1 MINFRQLTIRRGDKL
16 LIDRAS
22 AAFVPGARVGIVGA
36 NGCGK
41 STLFAALAGELHS
54 DGGDIEMPPRLAMSR
69 VMQELDSTGG
79 RAIDYVLDGDPEFRA
94 AEAEIAAAEAAAHEH
109 SDEESGMRL
118 AAAHEHFLTIDGWT
132 APSRA
137 ATILDG
143 LGFASPDHQRTVRE
157 FSGGWRMRIN
167 LARALMRKSDLML
180 LDEPTNHLDLDA
192 VLWLERWLAS
202 YRGTLFIISHDRELL
217 DATVTEILHFD
228 QQGLKQYTGSYADFE
243 NQRAMALSQNAAA
256 FARQQREIAHLQS
269 FVDRF
274 RAQAT
279 KAKQAQSRLKA
290 LERMER
296 IAPAHVDSPF
306 EFSFR
311 EPPSASDPLLKI
323 EECRA
328 GYDNVTILD
337 NIMLSV
343 RAGARYGL
351 LGRNGAGK
359 STLIQLVAGA
369 IPPQAGIRLEGK
381 GVRIGYFA
389 QHQVEALDL
398 DASPLLNLS
407 RADKAMGQRTREQE
421 LRDFLG
427 GFNFPGEMA
436 LEPVR
441 RLSGG
446 EKARVALAIII
457 WLRPNLLLLDEP
469 TNHLDIDMRE
479 ALTEALQTYM
489 GAIVLVSHDRHL
501 LRTTCDEFLLVADG
515 VVTPY
520 DGDLD
525 DYQQTLAA
533 RRSGINDTGIKGG
546 MNGGTTDGGA
556 GGTTGKADKAP
567 SRKDERRNAAAAR
580 DSRAKNLKALE
591 KRATTIETNISR
603 LNAEIAR
610 IDAQLASPGF
620 FGDGTGDAVAKALKD
635 RERVAREVEA
645 AESDWLKLQEEMEA
659 GQATA

>member
-1 MINFRQLTIRRGDKL
+1 MINFRQITIRRGDKL
-16 LIDRAS
+16 LLDRAS

-41 STLFAALAGELHS
+41 TTLFAALAGELHL

-69 VMQELDSTGG
+69 VLQELDSTGG
-79 RAIDYVLDGDPEFRA
+79 RAIDYVLDGDPEYRA
-94 AEAEIAAAEAAAHEH
+94 AEAEIAAAEAAAHEDH
-109 SDEESGMRL
+109 DKQGGEESGMRL

-143 LGFASPDHQRTVRE
+143 LGFATPDHQRTVRE

-228 QQGLKQYTGSYADFE
+228 QQGIKQYTGTYADFE

-256 FARQQREIAHLQS
+256 YARQQREIAHLQS

-274 RAQAT
+274 RAKAT

-328 GYDNVTILD
+328 GYEDVTILD

-359 STLIQLVAGA
+359 STLIQLIAGA
-369 IPPQAGIRLEGK
+369 IPPQGGIRLEGK
-381 GVRIGYFA
+381 GVRVGYFA

-427 GFNFPGEMA
+427 GFNFPGDTA

-479 ALTEALQTYM
+479 ALTEALQGYM

-515 VVTPY
+515 AVTPY

-525 DYQQTLAA
+525 DYQQGLAA
-533 RRSGINDTGIKGG
+533 RRSGINDTGA
-546 MNGGTTDGGA
+546 A
-556 GGTTGKADKAP
+556 GSTAAKPEKADRAP

-580 DSRAKNLKALE
+580 DNRAKNLKALE
-591 KRATTIETNISR
+591 KRATTLETHMSR
-603 LNAEIAR
+603 LTAELAR

-635 RERVAREVEA
+635 RERVAGEIEV
-645 AESDWLKLQEEMEA
+645 AESDWLKLQEEMETS
-659 GQATA
+659 QTAA

>member
-1 MINFRQLTIRRGDKL
+1 
-16 LIDRAS
+16 
-22 AAFVPGARVGIVGA
+22 
-36 NGCGK
+36 
-41 STLFAALAGELHS
+41 
-54 DGGDIEMPPRLAMSR
+54 
-69 VMQELDSTGG
+69 
-79 RAIDYVLDGDPEFRA
+79 
-94 AEAEIAAAEAAAHEH
+94 
-109 SDEESGMRL
+109 
-118 AAAHEHFLTIDGWT
+118 
-132 APSRA
+132 
-137 ATILDG
+137 
-143 LGFASPDHQRTVRE
+143 VRE

-243 NQRAMALSQNAAA
+243 SQRAMTLSQNAAA
-256 FARQQREIAHLQS
+256 YARQQREIAHLQS

-274 RAQAT
+274 RAKAT

-328 GYDNVTILD
+328 GYEDVTILD

-359 STLIQLVAGA
+359 STLIQLVAGT
-369 IPPQAGIRLEGK
+369 IPPQAGTRLEGK

-389 QHQVEALDL
+389 QHQVEALDF
-398 DASPLLNLS
+398 DASPLLNLA

-427 GFNFPGEMA
+427 GFNFPGDTA

-446 EKARVALAIII
+446 EKARVALALII

-469 TNHLDIDMRE
+469 TNHLDIEMRE
-479 ALTEALQTYM
+479 ALTEALQGYL

-501 LRTTCDEFLLVADG
+501 VRTTCDEFLLVADG
-515 VVTPY
+515 AVTPY

-525 DYQQTLAA
+525 DYQQGLAA
-533 RRSGINDTGIKGG
+533 RRSGMNDS
-546 MNGGTTDGGA
+546 GTAASPAEKTA
-556 GGTTGKADKAP
+556 KAP
-567 SRKDERRNAAAAR
+567 SRKDERGSAAAAR
-580 DSRAKNLKALE
+580 DNRAKNIKALE
-591 KRATTIETNISR
+591 KRAAILETKMSG
-603 LNAEIAR
+603 LNAELAR

-620 FGDGTGDAVAKALKD
+620 FGDGTGDAVVKALKD
-635 RERVAREVEA
+635 RERVAGEVDA
-645 AESDWLKLQEEMEA
+645 AEADWLKLQVEMEE
-659 GQATA
+659 GQAAAASRSNCTGTSPTSRCPLTAGRSCARSSD

>member
-16 LIDRAS
+16 LLDRAS

-41 STLFAALAGELHS
+41 STLFAALAGEIHV

-94 AEAEIAAAEAAAHEH
+94 AEAEIAAAEKAVGHENAGGG
-109 SDEESGMRL
+109 DEESGLRL
-118 AAAHEHFLTIDGWT
+118 AHAHEHFLNIDGWT
-132 APSRA
+132 ALSRA

-143 LGFASPDHQRTVRE
+143 LGFASPDHERTVRE

-243 NQRAMALSQNAAA
+243 SQRAMALSQNAAA
-256 FARQQREIAHLQS
+256 YARQQREIAHLQS

-274 RAQAT
+274 RAKAT

-328 GYDNVTILD
+328 GYEDVTILD
-337 NIMLSV
+337 NITLSV

-427 GFNFPGEMA
+427 GFGFPGETA

-457 WLRPNLLLLDEP
+457 WQRPNLLLLDEP

-479 ALTEALQTYM
+479 ALTEALQAYM

-515 VVTPY
+515 AVTPY

-533 RRSGINDTGIKGG
+533 RRSGINDTGA
-546 MNGGTTDGGA
+546 A
-556 GGTTGKADKAP
+556 GGTTEKGDKAP

-580 DSRAKNLKALE
+580 DNRAKNLKVLE
-591 KRATTIETNISR
+591 KRAATLETKMSG
-603 LNAEIAR
+603 LNAELAR

-620 FGDGTGDAVAKALKD
+620 FGDGTSEAVAKALKD
-635 RERVAREVEA
+635 RERVAKEVEA
-645 AESDWLKLQEEMEA
+645 AESDWLKLQEEMEG
-659 GQATA
+659 GQAAA